1 MIVVYILVAFAW
13 LTYSLLN
20 YSNSDYTLKNDV
32 LKAGLNACILQV
44 VQESKNAKLGVDSST
59 AYYLKQLKLEVDPN
73 TLDRFVQQRFQ
84 NNYIVEYIAFSDK
97 TVIQIQ
103 INPDQVAA
111 LDREYNR
118 QQKIWWF
125 QSILLLIL
133 VATGVFGVFYSINSL
148 FKLNRRQNNFLL
160 SVTHEFKT
168 PIAAIRLMLQ
178 TILNPKIK
186 EEKKAELIHKSIDN
200 THRLEDLTENM
211 LTATQIEYGQ
221 YQYFKQPFDLSQL
234 MRDIHDS
241 HSIKGDLALEVEDG
255 IEYVGDKVILRI
267 AVSNLL
273 NNAFKYSEGSSV
285 YLKLYKDGS
294 RIFIEVADE
303 GSGVPKSE
311 KKRIFS
317 KFYRVQ
323 DEETRTTKGTG
334 LGLFIVKRAIINHN
348 GQIEALD
355 NQPRGT
361 VFRISLP
368 L

>member
-1 MIVVYILVAFAW
+1 MIVLYILVAFAW

-44 VQESKNAKLGVDSST
+44 VQESKNGKLGSDSSGV
-59 AYYLKQLKLEVDPN
+59 YYLKQLALQLNPN

-84 NNYIVEYIAFSDK
+84 NNYKVEFVELSGRQ
-97 TVIQIQ
+97 VIQIK
-103 INPDQVAA
+103 INPEKVAA
-111 LDREYNR
+111 LDQEYDR
-118 QQKIWWF
+118 QRKIWWF

-133 VATGVFGVFYSINSL
+133 VGTGVFGVFYSINSL
-148 FKLNRRQNNFLL
+148 YKLNRRQNNFLL

-186 EEKKAELIHKSIDN
+186 EEKKTELIHKSIDN

-221 YQYFKQPFDLSQL
+221 YHYHKQLFNFSAL
-234 MRDIHDS
+234 MRDIQAS
-241 HSIKGDLALEVEDG
+241 HEIKGELRAEIDPGV
-255 IEYVGDKVILRI
+255 EYVGDKVILRI
-267 AVSNLL
+267 AISNLL
-273 NNAFKYSEGSSV
+273 NNAFKYAEGGPV
-285 YLKLYKDGS
+285 YLRLIKKS
-294 RIFIEVADE
+294 KAIHIQVSDE
-303 GSGVPKSE
+303 GPGIPKSE
-311 KKRIFS
+311 RKKIFS

-348 GQIEALD
+348 GKIEALD
-355 NQPRGT
+355 NQPNGT
-361 VFRISLP
+361 TFHISLP